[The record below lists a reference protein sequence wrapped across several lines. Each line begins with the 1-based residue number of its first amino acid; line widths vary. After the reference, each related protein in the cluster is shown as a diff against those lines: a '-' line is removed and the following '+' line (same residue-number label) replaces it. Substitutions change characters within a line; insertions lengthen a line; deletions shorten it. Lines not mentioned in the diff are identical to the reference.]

1 MSESV
6 IEQPMDE
13 TRNDMVVSDTPQDVT
28 HEMTST
34 QEPHRSGRIVKPPI
48 RFISLGETY
57 EAISEKAELILTLM
71 KRQ

>member
-6 IEQPMDE
+6 IEQPVDE

>member
-6 IEQPMDE
+6 IEQPVDE
-13 TRNDMVVSDTPQDVT
+13 IRNDMVVSDTPQDVT

-34 QEPHRSGRIVKPPI
+34 KEPYRSGRIIKPPI